1 MTDKV
6 KFTATEPLSE
16 VQIQIGLAIAQ
27 CQAAYEIMEEAVGI
41 NSLRPGDRSTMK
53 SLNSGKVLLR
63 VQKMVNELEQLTK
76 EIHYEQS

>member
-1 MTDKV
+1 MNKI

-27 CQAAYEIMEEAVGI
+27 CQGAYEIMEEAVGI

-63 VQKMVNELEQLTK
+63 VQKMVNKLEQSAK
-76 EIHYEQS
+76 GAH